1 MQGPPKAP
9 VPQNQH
15 VPGQPVGGPQGPPS
29 SHYQPVSQGGPQPP
43 QGPAPGSPQQQQT
56 AELITFD

>member
-1 MQGPPKAP
+1 
-9 VPQNQH
+9 
-15 VPGQPVGGPQGPPS
+15 VGGPQGPPS
-29 SHYQPVSQGGPQPP
+29 SLYQPVSQGGTQPP